1 MLSALGGSGKFQ
13 STNGNIMLFSAYLA
27 VPGLLIAQASVGNA
41 INIDFTVWKN
51 GHACQGK
58 ESLSGRVGYGSCIT
72 VGADALPAWDSF
84 RSGGLSGG
92 GFIPDPAEF
101 LFYEKANCKGKLRD
115 RHPKYYDAATQC
127 IGVQFRSFEIL

>member
-1 MLSALGGSGKFQ
+1 MLL
-13 STNGNIMLFSAYLA
+13 STYLT
-27 VPGLLIAQASVGNA
+27 VPFLRVAQASVGNV

-51 GHACQGK
+51 GHVCQGK
-58 ESLSGRVGYGSCIT
+58 ESLNRRVGYGSCIT

-101 LFYEKANCKGKLRD
+101 LFYEKASRK
-115 RHPKYYDAATQC
+115 A
-127 IGVQFRSFEIL
+127 SFEIAFPSTTMQRPSALEWNSAVLRFFEW

>member
-1 MLSALGGSGKFQ
+1 MLL
-13 STNGNIMLFSAYLA
+13 STYLT
-27 VPGLLIAQASVGNA
+27 VPLLLVAKASVGNA
-41 INIDFTVWKN
+41 INIDFTVWKS

-115 RHPKYYDAATQC
+115 RHPKYYNAATQC
-127 IGVQFRSFEIL
+127 IGVEFRSFEIL